1 MTVYVLHFD
10 PPYQH
15 ARHYIG
21 YTPDPTHTRR
31 VREHMEMGT
40 KGSPL
45 VRAALQAGCEVVV
58 AAVYPGAGRDYEAW
72 LKARRD
78 TRRWCP
84 TCGVFSKPEP
94 SPERMTSRFRDAK
107 RSYECDPMI

>member
-21 YTPDPTHTRR
+21 YTPDDTADRR
-31 VREHMEMGT
+31 ISEHLSCGE

-45 VRAALQAGCEVVV
+45 VSAAIMSGSEVSV
-58 AAVYPGAGRDYEAW
+58 AAIFPGAGRDFERW
-72 LKARRD
+72 LKDRRD

-84 TCGVFSKPEP
+84 TCGVGTKRFPDPSRITSK
-94 SPERMTSRFRDAK
+94 FRDK
-107 RSYECDPMI
+107 PRRFECH